1 MLPQLGRNHNH
12 RLASRQPIAMFH
24 YDARCLHR
32 GSCKDKNAMKAMF
45 GTAPSRFLPKAVI
58 VTVAAASLSGC
69 GINSVPTQEE
79 AAKAKWADVQAAFQE
94 RANLVPNLAAV
105 AKGAA
110 DQEKGI
116 LTGVVEARAK
126 ATSIQVNA
134 NDLTDP
140 AKMKQFQDAQNQ
152 LSGSL
157 AGFGRLL
164 ANVEAYPELKSITNY
179 QMLQSQLEGQEN
191 RIRIALRDY
200 NEAVRSYNTTIR
212 TFPDAIGAK
221 IFYGAKPMVTY
232 QASTPGAEVA
242 PSLEG
247 KL

>member
-1 MLPQLGRNHNH
+1 MS
-12 RLASRQPIAMFH
+12 ASRPVKFAL
-24 YDARCLHR
+24 AALAAT
-32 GSCKDKNAMKAMF
+32 SL
-45 GTAPSRFLPKAVI
+45 TA
-58 VTVAAASLSGC
+58 C
-69 GINSVPTQEE
+69 GLNSVPTAEE
-79 AAKAKWADVQAAFQE
+79 NAKARWADVQAAFQE

-110 DQEKGI
+110 EQEKGI

-126 ATSIQVNA
+126 ATSIQLNA
-134 NDLTDP
+134 DDLTDP
-140 AKMKQFQDAQNQ
+140 AKMAQFQAAQNQ

-191 RIRIALRDY
+191 RIRIAVRDY
-200 NEAVRSYNTTIR
+200 NGAVQEYNTRIR

-221 IFYGAKPMVTY
+221 LFYGAKVMVPY
-232 QASTPGAEVA
+232 QAATPGAEVA

>member
-1 MLPQLGRNHNH
+1 MRHSLTR
-12 RLASRQPIAMFH
+12 RLTHAAIA
-24 YDARCLHR
+24 
-32 GSCKDKNAMKAMF
+32 G
-45 GTAPSRFLPKAVI
+45 G
-58 VTVAAASLSGC
+58 AALSLAGC
-69 GINSVPTQEE
+69 GINSVPTAEE
-79 AAKAKWADVQAAFQE
+79 KAKAKWADVQAAFQE

-116 LTGVVEARAK
+116 LVGVVEARAK
-126 ATSIQVNA
+126 ATSIQISG
-134 NDLTDP
+134 NDLNDP
-140 AKMKQFQDAQNQ
+140 AKMKQFQEAQNQ

-191 RIRIALRDY
+191 RIRITLRDY
-200 NEAVRSYNTTIR
+200 NGAVQEYNTTIR
-212 TFPDAIGAK
+212 TFPDAVGAK
-221 IFYGAKPMVTY
+221 IFYGAKPMVPY

>member
-1 MLPQLGRNHNH
+1 MRHSLTR
-12 RLASRQPIAMFH
+12 RLTH
-24 YDARCLHR
+24 
-32 GSCKDKNAMKAMF
+32 
-45 GTAPSRFLPKAVI
+45 
-58 VTVAAASLSGC
+58 AAIIGGAALSLAGC
-69 GINSVPTQEE
+69 GINSVPTAEE
-79 AAKAKWADVQAAFQE
+79 KAKAKWADVQAAFQE

-116 LTGVVEARAK
+116 LVGVVEARAK
-126 ATSIQVNA
+126 ATSIQLNS
-134 NDLTDP
+134 NDLSDP

-191 RIRIALRDY
+191 RIRITLRDY
-200 NEAVRSYNTTIR
+200 NGAVQEYNTTIR
-212 TFPDAIGAK
+212 TFPDAVGAK
-221 IFYGAKPMVTY
+221 IFYGAKPMVPY

-247 KL
+247 KM

>member
-1 MLPQLGRNHNH
+1 MTVSH
-12 RLASRQPIAMFH
+12 S
-24 YDARCLHR
+24 ARYLFPV
-32 GSCKDKNAMKAMF
+32 A
-45 GTAPSRFLPKAVI
+45 
-58 VTVAAASLSGC
+58 AAASLAGC
-69 GINSVPTQEE
+69 GINSIPTAEE
-79 AAKAKWADVQAAFQE
+79 NAKAKWADVQAAFQE

-110 DQEKGI
+110 EQEKGI

-126 ATSIQVNA
+126 ATSIQLSGD
-134 NDLTDP
+134 DLTDP
-140 AKMKQFQDAQNQ
+140 AKMAQFQAAQNQ
-152 LSGSL
+152 LSNSL

-191 RIRIALRDY
+191 RIRVAIRDY
-200 NEAVRSYNTTIR
+200 NGAVQDYNTRVR
-212 TFPDAIGAK
+212 TFPEMIGAM
-221 IFYGAKPMVTY
+221 IRGAKPMVPY
-232 QASTPGAEVA
+232 QAATPGAEVA

>member
-1 MLPQLGRNHNH
+1 MTAS
-12 RLASRQPIAMFH
+12 LASRATAMPRTGMLRAGKF
-24 YDARCLHR
+24 AFA
-32 GSCKDKNAMKAMF
+32 AM
-45 GTAPSRFLPKAVI
+45 
-58 VTVAAASLSGC
+58 AASSLAAC
-69 GINSVPTQEE
+69 GINSVPTAEE
-79 AAKAKWADVQAAFQE
+79 NAKAKWGDVQAAFQE

-110 DQEKGI
+110 EQEKGI

-126 ATSIQVNA
+126 ATSIQLKA
-134 NDLTDP
+134 DDLTDP
-140 AKMKQFQDAQNQ
+140 AKMAQFQAAQNQ

-191 RIRIALRDY
+191 RIRVSIRDY
-200 NEAVRSYNTTIR
+200 NAAVQCYNTTIR

-221 IFYGAKPMVTY
+221 LFYGAKPMVSY

-247 KL
+247 KM

>member
-1 MLPQLGRNHNH
+1 MTRMSLRSV
-12 RLASRQPIAMFH
+12 SRSTI
-24 YDARCLHR
+24 
-32 GSCKDKNAMKAMF
+32 
-45 GTAPSRFLPKAVI
+45 
-58 VTVAAASLSGC
+58 VAAAALSLAGC
-69 GINSVPTQEE
+69 GINSVPTAEE
-79 AAKAKWADVQAAFQE
+79 NAKAKWADVQAAFQE
-94 RANLVPNLAAV
+94 RANLIPNLAAV

-110 DQEKGI
+110 EQEKGI

-126 ATSIQVNA
+126 ATSIQISA
-134 NDLTDP
+134 GDLNDP
-140 AKMKQFQDAQNQ
+140 AKMKAFQDAQNN

-157 AGFGRLL
+157 SGFGRLL
-164 ANVEAYPELKSITNY
+164 ANVEQYPELKSITNY

-191 RIRIALRDY
+191 RIRISIRDY
-200 NEAVRSYNTTIR
+200 NAAVQGYNTTIR

-221 IFYGAKPMVTY
+221 VFYGAKPMVPY

>member
-1 MLPQLGRNHNH
+1 MTAKLRFVPRAAPKFLGAAA
-12 RLASRQPIAMFH
+12 L
-24 YDARCLHR
+24 
-32 GSCKDKNAMKAMF
+32 
-45 GTAPSRFLPKAVI
+45 
-58 VTVAAASLSGC
+58 AASLSAC
-69 GINSVPTQEE
+69 GINTVPTQEE
-79 AAKAKWADVQAAFQE
+79 QAKARWADVQAAFQE

-105 AKGAA
+105 ARGAA
-110 DQEKGI
+110 EQEKGI

-126 ATSIQVNA
+126 ATSIQINA
-134 NDLTDP
+134 EDLTDP
-140 AKMKQFQDAQNQ
+140 AKMAQFQAAQNQ
-152 LSGSL
+152 LSSSL

-164 ANVEAYPELKSITNY
+164 ANVEAYPQLKSITNY

-191 RIRIALRDY
+191 RIRVAIRDY

-221 IFYGAKPMVTY
+221 LFYGAKPMVTY
-232 QASTPGAEVA
+232 QATTPGAEVA

>member
-1 MLPQLGRNHNH
+1 MT
-12 RLASRQPIAMFH
+12 ASRLLALIGRYLF
-24 YDARCLHR
+24 
-32 GSCKDKNAMKAMF
+32 
-45 GTAPSRFLPKAVI
+45 
-58 VTVAAASLSGC
+58 VAFAATSLAAC
-69 GINSVPTQEE
+69 GINSVPTAQEN
-79 AAKAKWADVQAAFQE
+79 AKARWADVQAAFQE

-110 DQEKGI
+110 VQEKGI

-126 ATSIQVNA
+126 ATSIQLNA
-134 NDLTDP
+134 DDLSDP
-140 AKMKQFQDAQNQ
+140 AKMAQFQAAQNQ
-152 LSGSL
+152 LSSSL

-191 RIRIALRDY
+191 RIRVAIRDY
-200 NEAVRSYNTTIR
+200 NAAVQDYNTRVR
-212 TFPDAIGAK
+212 TFPEMIGAS
-221 IFYGAKPMVTY
+221 IRGAKPMVPY
-232 QASTPGAEVA
+232 QAVTPGAEVA